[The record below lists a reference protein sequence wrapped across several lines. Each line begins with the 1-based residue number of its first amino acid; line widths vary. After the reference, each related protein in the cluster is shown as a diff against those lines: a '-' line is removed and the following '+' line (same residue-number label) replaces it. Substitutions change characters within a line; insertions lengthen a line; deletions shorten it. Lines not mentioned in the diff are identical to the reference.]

1 MESLITIGTFVQHL
15 TYYLKVVIYANKGTD
30 QDIILE
36 KCIKLYNKY
45 KTIEE
50 SENISESDE
59 ALIRKC
65 LKRLNL
71 ILKIDQ
77 HGLPIN
83 IRQKEHQLKM
93 IYLSEHSS
101 LYNDN
106 RDEMVMYATNNK
118 IDILTDIP
126 LVFALH
132 EGKYNMLLW
141 QYTRSLFYISQI
153 LLTKTNP
160 DDNLA
165 DQLVTKKRTVFDEA
179 ALQLET
185 IFEKIKEAEDTLKI
199 NQVMALDN
207 FLNTKLIK
215 SGITDDKVNTA
226 KNEVKSIFK
235 KKGISN
241 DPTMNRMIDSISEK
255 LTSLDFE
262 NGNVVQSMMS
272 IAKDVAGEMK
282 DELQGDPEN
291 FKGTLSKITEVFK
304 ETLDDS
310 SSGENK
316 IPDEFKSLF
325 NKIMS
330 TNVDNMESGGE
341 LNETEIL
348 STLENFIQENNINRD
363 ELFNSI
369 KDTDGEIDV
378 SKLEDYLKNLNT
390 NSNLLEHNTQS

>member
-1 MESLITIGTFVQHL
+1 
-15 TYYLKVVIYANKGTD
+15 
-30 QDIILE
+30 
-36 KCIKLYNKY
+36 
-45 KTIEE
+45 
-50 SENISESDE
+50 
-59 ALIRKC
+59 
-65 LKRLNL
+65 
-71 ILKIDQ
+71 
-77 HGLPIN
+77 
-83 IRQKEHQLKM
+83 M